1 MKGISYKIQGGTPI
15 KGKITCMGAKNLAT
29 KTMVAALLTSEKTVL
44 RGAPNIGD
52 IEITKE
58 LLMSAGVNVSW
69 NRDDN
74 IISIDA
80 GNISTHEAS
89 LPDTRSNRVPILLL
103 SILLHRLGK
112 AIVPTVGGD
121 CIGRR
126 NVDYHINAIKKFGAE
141 VVKENNKY
149 IAHADKRLKACHIHL
164 PYPSVGAT
172 ETCLFLS
179 VLAEGT
185 SIIKNIAL
193 EPEVMELITML
204 RSMGA
209 IIFLSADREL
219 IVQGVKKLNGT
230 DFFIAG
236 DRIEAASWASL
247 ACASDGE
254 IEVSGIRPDLLG
266 NFLSHYTKIGGGFK
280 FLKDDSILFFR
291 KGKLKSTTIETDV
304 YPGFTT
310 DWQQPFATILT
321 QANGI
326 SVIHETVHEK
336 RFGYLDV
343 LNKLGA
349 KTEVVSACLGAAECR
364 YRGQD
369 FMHSA
374 LIHGPTKLE
383 AVSTPIVIPD
393 LRAGLAYLIAAVLA
407 KGETTLHVADQIERG
422 YGNLAEK
429 LKNTNI
435 KLERAQSDSGINY

>member
-1 MKGISYKIQGGTPI
+1 MKNISYKIQGGVPI

-29 KTMVAALLTSEKTVL
+29 KAIVATLLAADKTTL
-44 RGAPNIGD
+44 RGMPSIGD
-52 IEITKE
+52 AEITKE
-58 LLMSAGVNVSW
+58 LLVSAGVNISW
-69 NRDDN
+69 DKKAHTM
-74 IISIDA
+74 SIDA
-80 GNISTHEAS
+80 TNIKSHEAS
-89 LPDTRSNRVPILLL
+89 LPDSRTNRVPILLL

-112 AIVPTVGGD
+112 AVVPTVGGD
-121 CIGRR
+121 HIGKR
-126 NVDYHINAIKKFGAE
+126 NVDYHIDAIRKFGAE
-141 VVKENNKY
+141 VIEKDNKY
-149 IAHADKRLKACHIHL
+149 VAHTNKRLQACHIDL

-193 EPEVMELITML
+193 EPEIIELITML

-209 IIFLSADREL
+209 IIFLSANREL
-219 IVQGVKKLNGT
+219 IIHGVEKLNGT
-230 DFFIAG
+230 NFFIAG

-266 NFLSHYTKIGGGFK
+266 NFLPHYTKIGGGFK

-291 KGKLKSTTIETDV
+291 KKELESTEIETDV
-304 YPGFTT
+304 YPGFAT

-336 RFGYLDV
+336 RFGYLDI

-349 KTEVVSACLGAAECR
+349 KTEVVSSCLGSVECR

-374 LIHGPTKLE
+374 LIHGPAKLT
-383 AVSTPIVIPD
+383 AISSPIVIPD

-407 KGETTLHVADQIERG
+407 KGETQLDAAEQIERG
-422 YGNLAEK
+422 YGNLIEK

-435 KLERAQSDSGINY
+435 RLERIEG

>member
-1 MKGISYKIQGGTPI
+1 MQSISYIIQGGNPI
-15 KGKITCMGAKNLAT
+15 HGAKNLAT
-29 KTMVAALLTSEKTVL
+29 KAMVAALLSSDQTVL
-44 RGAPNIGD
+44 RGMPNIGD
-52 IEITKE
+52 VEITKE
-58 LLMSAGVNVSW
+58 LLMSAGVKVDW
-69 NRDDN
+69 RQDIN
-74 IISIDA
+74 IMHIDA
-80 GNISTHEAS
+80 TKITEHEAS
-89 LPDTRSNRVPILLL
+89 LPDTKTNRVPILLL

-121 CIGRR
+121 HIGQR
-126 NVDYHINAIKKFGAE
+126 NVDYHVEAIRKFGAE
-141 VVKENNKY
+141 VNKKGNKY
-149 IAHADKRLKACHIHL
+149 IAESKGRLKAAHIEL

-185 SIIKNIAL
+185 SIINNIAL
-193 EPEVMELITML
+193 EPEIIELITML

-209 IIFLSADREL
+209 IIFLSGNREL
-219 IVQGVKKLNGT
+219 IVQGVEKLSGT
-230 DFFIAG
+230 NFFLAG

-247 ACASDGE
+247 ACASNGE

-266 NFLSHYTKIGGGFK
+266 NFLPHFNKIGGGFK
-280 FLKDDSILFFR
+280 FLKDDSIVFFR
-291 KGKLKSTTIETDV
+291 KENLKSTEIETDV
-304 YPGFTT
+304 YPGFST

-336 RFGYLDV
+336 RFGYLDI

-349 KTEVVSACLGAAECR
+349 KTETVSSCLGSVKCR

-369 FMHSA
+369 HLHSA
-374 LIHGPTKLE
+374 LIHGPTKLK
-383 AVSTPIVIPD
+383 SISSPLITPD

-407 KGETTLHVADQIERG
+407 EGETRLDVAEQIERG
-422 YGNLAEK
+422 YGNLLEK

-435 KLERAQSDSGINY
+435 KLKRIEN